1 MIKRYFVNALILHS
15 AKLFHNGWFYS
26 MRMGKIQSYNFPFF
40 RVDSSKRS
48 QDRDDNVKVKVK
60 HVEGFSESVL
70 SVVVTGC

>member
-15 AKLFHNGWFYS
+15 ATLFHNGWFYS
-26 MRMGKIQSYNFPFF
+26 MRMGNFPFF

>member
-15 AKLFHNGWFYS
+15 ATLFHNGWFYS
-26 MRMGKIQSYNFPFF
+26 MRMGKIHITTPFF

>member
-1 MIKRYFVNALILHS
+1 MV
-15 AKLFHNGWFYS
+15 LFNENGYNTF
-26 MRMGKIQSYNFPFF
+26 NFPFF

>member
-1 MIKRYFVNALILHS
+1 MIKRYFVNALTLHS
-15 AKLFHNGWFYS
+15 ATLFHNGWFYS
-26 MRMGKIQSYNFPFF
+26 MRMGKIHFPFF